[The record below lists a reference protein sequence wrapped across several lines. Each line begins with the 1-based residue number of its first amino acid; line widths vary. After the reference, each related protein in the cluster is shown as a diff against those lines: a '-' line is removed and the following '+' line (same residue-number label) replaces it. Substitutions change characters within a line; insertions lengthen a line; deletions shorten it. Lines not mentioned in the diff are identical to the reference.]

1 MGYCSSR
8 DKRAGDRPGGQRPG
22 DSERLPSTERI
33 GEIEKKTRKNDAP
46 GHETP
51 ESSGAERGLTLVRLV
66 PIILAMTGSM
76 GEQRQR

>member
-8 DKRAGDRPGGQRPG
+8 DKRAGDRPGGQR
-22 DSERLPSTERI
+22 DSERLRSTEGI
-33 GEIEKKTRKNDAP
+33 GEIEKKLEKTMPRATKLP
-46 GHETP
+46 
-51 ESSGAERGLTLVRLV
+51 SSGAERGMTLVRLV